1 MNVVLRVVVTIGTTF
16 AAASALSAQAAVA
29 TTPALP
35 AALVRD
41 AEARIASVTPKVV
54 AWRRDIHANP
64 ELGFAE
70 TRTAA
75 LVAAHLRALGLEV
88 RAGVGGTGVIG
99 VLRGGRPGPTVAL
112 RADMDA
118 LPVTEQTGLPF
129 ASRVRT
135 TYNGQ
140 DVGVMHAC
148 GHDTHVAVLMG
159 VAEVL
164 TGMKATLAGSVTF
177 LFQPAEE
184 GPFPG
189 GAVKLIE
196 AGAMDTPRVDAVY
209 GLHSWPGPVGT
220 ISTRSGGMMASTD
233 NWKVIFKGRQTHG
246 AQPWSG
252 VDPIVVGAQFVSALQ
267 TIVSRSADLTSG
279 PAVVTTGLFN
289 AGVREN
295 IIPDSAVLSGTFRTH
310 TAATRVLVRER
321 IRALAANI
329 AAAHGATAIV
339 SLTEGYPTTVNTPAW
354 FGRASTV
361 LRRALGEANVQESRP
376 AMPAEDFSRYLER
389 APGLFLFLGGTP
401 VGKDPMTVA
410 ANHSPLYDVDEAAL
424 PVGVRAL
431 THLALDAMTHGLPA
445 RVTP

>member
-1 MNVVLRVVVTIGTTF
+1 VDRRVAAVTPRVV
-16 AAASALSAQAAVA
+16 Q
-29 TTPALP
+29 
-35 AALVRD
+35 
-41 AEARIASVTPKVV
+41 
-54 AWRRDIHANP
+54 WRRDIHANP

-75 LVAAHLRALGLEV
+75 LVAAHLQALGIEV
-88 RAGVGGTGVIG
+88 KTGVGGTGVIG
-99 VLRGGRPGPTVAL
+99 LLRGARPGPAVAL

-129 ASRVRT
+129 ASKVRT

-148 GHDTHVAVLMG
+148 GHDVHVAVLMG

-164 TGMKATLAGSVTF
+164 AGMKSQLAGSVAF

-189 GAVKLIE
+189 GAIRMIE
-196 AGAMDTPRVDAVY
+196 AGAMDTPKIDAVY

-220 ISTRSGGMMASTD
+220 VSTRSGGMLASTD
-233 NWKVIFKGRQTHG
+233 NWRVVVRGRQTHG

-252 VDPIVVGAQFVSALQ
+252 VDPVVIGAQIVSALQ

-279 PAVVTTGLFN
+279 PAVVTTGVFN

-295 IIPDSAVLSGTFRTH
+295 IIPDSAVLAGTMRTY
-310 TAATRVLVRER
+310 TAATRALVRQR
-321 IRALAANI
+321 LNDLATSI
-329 AAAHGATAIV
+329 ATGHGATAAV
-339 SLTEGYPTTVNTPAW
+339 SFTDGYPTTVNPPAW
-354 FGRASTV
+354 FTRSTTV
-361 LRRALGEANVQESRP
+361 LRRALGDDKVMESRP
-376 AMPAEDFSRYLER
+376 AMPAEDFSRFLER

-401 VGKDPMTVA
+401 QGKDPMTIA
-410 ANHSPLYDVDEAAL
+410 ANHSPLYDVDEASL
-424 PVGVRAL
+424 PVGVKAL
-431 THLALDAMTHGLPA
+431 THLALDALVNGVPA
-445 RVTP
+445 SVRP